1 MKPTNIR
8 AFLGGLIGCFAATLV
23 MRYLAPMLTG
33 VAIDAPGLLGGM
45 LGSWQAGMA
54 IHLLLG
60 LIIFPLIY
68 ILMVYHLIGGPVFVR
83 GLVFGVLLWLLSVVV
98 VMPLAGAGVL
108 MSNVG
113 GMLAVIASL
122 VAHMIYG
129 GILGAV
135 AGHGPMR
142 KT

>member
-8 AFLGGLIGCFAATLV
+8 AFLGGLIGCLAATLV

-33 VAIDAPGLLGGM
+33 LAIDAPGLLGGI
-45 LGSWQAGMA
+45 LGSWEAGMV

-83 GLVFGVLLWLLSVVV
+83 GLIFGAFLWVLSVVV
-98 VMPLAGAGVL
+98 VMPLAGAGTL
-108 MSNVG
+108 MGNVG
-113 GMLAVIASL
+113 GMMAVLASL
-122 VAHMIYG
+122 VAHLLYG
-129 GILGAV
+129 GILGTV

>member
-23 MRYLAPMLTG
+23 MQFLAPIVTG
-33 VAIDAPGLLGGM
+33 VPIDAPGLLGGM
-45 LGSWQAGMA
+45 LGSREAGMA
-54 IHLLLG
+54 INLLLG
-60 LIIFPLIY
+60 LIVFPLIY
-68 ILMVYHLIGGPVFVR
+68 ILMVYHLIGGPTYVR
-83 GLVFGVLLWLLSVVV
+83 GLVFGVLLWLLSVIV

-113 GMLAVIASL
+113 GMLAVIVSL
-122 VAHMIYG
+122 VAHLLYG